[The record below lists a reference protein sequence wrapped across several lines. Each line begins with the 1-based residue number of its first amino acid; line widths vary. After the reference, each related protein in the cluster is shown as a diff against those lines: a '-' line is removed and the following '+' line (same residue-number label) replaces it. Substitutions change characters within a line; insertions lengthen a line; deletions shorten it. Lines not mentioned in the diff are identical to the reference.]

1 MGGEEVGAEEQRLY
15 FQEVWLKRN
24 QKKWESGL
32 KREKVGRNLSM
43 LIRLGQNIYGK
54 GDVGYTIRRLY
65 LWSNFQLLG
74 IWSMAELEV
83 FVLNW
88 RRDLSSLK

>member
-1 MGGEEVGAEEQRLY
+1 
-15 FQEVWLKRN
+15 
-24 QKKWESGL
+24 
-32 KREKVGRNLSM
+32 M